1 MPREATT
8 SGVSELQS
16 HNADTLSTQVI
27 QVDPRKN
34 EKDNSSSIVDVK
46 ENGNY
51 RMESKEQDHKTNSNQ
66 VLLKYWEE
74 MPEHLQFNPHIRS
87 GYRPL
92 MTPTNCVRSIFF
104 FHNETVNILTHG
116 FAILYIYLTVP
127 DALPWSTQ
135 GALSGCHLIGAISPW
150 IGSFLYHV
158 FMNVNYG
165 EDVYRKLLKIDML
178 GIWLCQSFGALPMIV
193 TSVHCSSG
201 FLQYC
206 CISIY
211 CFLSLLGLWKAMVA
225 KSPWQRRLCF
235 LPPLGMRLLVL
246 SLRCYGIGG
255 GSPSAMKHVILQDVV
270 AVIGGIIGALRI
282 PEKWLPGSLDLL
294 FNSHNI
300 MHVLVVLAVCSMH
313 EATIQDL
320 TWMSDPTSCTVP
332 NYIPSIHEEL

>member
-1 MPREATT
+1 
-8 SGVSELQS
+8 
-16 HNADTLSTQVI
+16 
-27 QVDPRKN
+27 
-34 EKDNSSSIVDVK
+34 
-46 ENGNY
+46 
-51 RMESKEQDHKTNSNQ
+51 MESKEQDHKTNSNQ

-74 MPEHLQFNPHIRS
+74 MPEHLQFNPHIKT

-158 FMNVNYG
+158 FMNLNYG

-211 CFLSLLGLWKAMVA
+211 CFLSLLGLWK
-225 KSPWQRRLCF
+225 
-235 LPPLGMRLLVL
+235 
-246 SLRCYGIGG
+246 
-255 GSPSAMKHVILQDVV
+255 DVV

-320 TWMSDPTSCTVP
+320 TWMSNPTSCTVP